1 MEFLINAEKRET
13 KGTSSSRNTRR
24 LNLVPAIIYGAGSKE
39 QMISLNKFEVNK
51 HLESDGFYSQVLD
64 VSIDGTKEQVILRDI
79 QRHPAKQEILHIDFQ
94 RIRADQKINV
104 TVPVNFINE
113 EVSPGVK
120 VSGGI
125 VSHLITELEI
135 ICLPKDIP
143 ENITVDMVDLELDHP
158 IHLKD
163 LTLPTG
169 VELTLLQRGDDGAE
183 EMGVVVIHMAKAE
196 EEEEVLDEAPVASE
210 VASDQKN
217 DESNEQDKDKE
228 TEE

>member
-125 VSHLITELEI
+125 VSHLVTELEI

-143 ENITVDMVDLELDHP
+143 ENITVDMIDLELDHT

-169 VELTLLQRGDDGAE
+169 VELTLLQRDDDDAG

-196 EEEEVLDEAPVASE
+196 VEEEVLDEAPVASE

>member
-196 EEEEVLDEAPVASE
+196 EEEVLDEAPVASE

>member
-125 VSHLITELEI
+125 VSHLVTELEI

-143 ENITVDMVDLELDHP
+143 ENITVDMIDLELDHT

-163 LTLPTG
+163 LMLPTG
-169 VELTLLQRGDDGAE
+169 VELTLLQRDDADAG

-196 EEEEVLDEAPVASE
+196 VEEEVLDEAPVASE

-217 DESNEQDKDKE
+217 DESNEQDKE

>member
-64 VSIDGTKEQVILRDI
+64 VSIDGAKEQVILRDI

-120 VSGGI
+120 VNGGI

-169 VELTLLQRGDDGAE
+169 VELTLLQRGDDDAG

>member
-1 MEFLINAEKRET
+1 MEFLINAAKRET

-163 LTLPTG
+163 LALPTG
-169 VELTLLQRGDDGAE
+169 VELTLLQRGDDDAG

>member
-125 VSHLITELEI
+125 VSHLVTELEI

-143 ENITVDMVDLELDHP
+143 ENITVDMIDLELDHT

-169 VELTLLQRGDDGAE
+169 VELTLLQRDDADAG

-196 EEEEVLDEAPVASE
+196 VEEEVLDEAPVASE

>member
-64 VSIDGTKEQVILRDI
+64 VSIDGTKEQVTLRDI

-125 VSHLITELEI
+125 VSHLVTELEI

-143 ENITVDMVDLELDHP
+143 ENITVDMIDLELDHT

-169 VELTLLQRGDDGAE
+169 VELTLLQRDDDDAG

-196 EEEEVLDEAPVASE
+196 VEEEVLDEAPVASE

-217 DESNEQDKDKE
+217 DESNEQDKE

>member
-125 VSHLITELEI
+125 VSHLVTELEI

-143 ENITVDMVDLELDHP
+143 ENITVDMIDLELDHT

-169 VELTLLQRGDDGAE
+169 VELTLLQRDDDDAG

-196 EEEEVLDEAPVASE
+196 VEEEVLDEAPVASE

-217 DESNEQDKDKE
+217 DESNEQDKE

>member
-1 MEFLINAEKRET
+1 MEFLVNAEKRET

-113 EVSPGVK
+113 EVAPGVK
-120 VSGGI
+120 ESGGI

-143 ENITVDMVDLELDHP
+143 ENITVDMIDLELDRP
-158 IHLKD
+158 VHLKD

-169 VELTLLQRGDDGAE
+169 VELTLLQRGDDDAG

>member
-1 MEFLINAEKRET
+1 MEFLINAAKRET

-24 LNLVPAIIYGAGSKE
+24 LNLVPAIIYGAGRKE
-39 QMISLNKFEVNK
+39 QMICLNKFEVNK
-51 HLESDGFYSQVLD
+51 HLESDGLCSQVLD
-64 VSIDGTKEQVILRDI
+64 VIIDGTKEQVILMDI

-113 EVSPGVK
+113 EVAPGVK
-120 VSGGI
+120 ESGGI

-143 ENITVDMVDLELDHP
+143 ENITVDMIDLELDRP
-158 IHLKD
+158 VHLKD

-169 VELTLLQRGDDGAE
+169 VELTLLQRGDDDAG

>member
-1 MEFLINAEKRET
+1 MEFLVNAEKRET

-163 LTLPTG
+163 LVLPTG
-169 VELTLLQRGDDGAE
+169 VELTLLQRGDDDAG

>member
-169 VELTLLQRGDDGAE
+169 VELTLLQRGDDDAG

-196 EEEEVLDEAPVASE
+196 VEEEVLDEAPVASE

>member
-125 VSHLITELEI
+125 VSHLVTELEI

-143 ENITVDMVDLELDHP
+143 ENITVDMIDIELDHT

-169 VELTLLQRGDDGAE
+169 VELTLLQRDDDAG

-196 EEEEVLDEAPVASE
+196 VEEEVLDEAPVASE

>member
-125 VSHLITELEI
+125 VSHLVTELEI
-135 ICLPKDIP
+135 ICLPKNIP

-163 LTLPTG
+163 LTLPAG
-169 VELTLLQRGDDGAE
+169 IELTLLQRDDDDAG

-196 EEEEVLDEAPVASE
+196 VEEEVLDEAPVASE

-217 DESNEQDKDKE
+217 DESNEQDKE

>member
-64 VSIDGTKEQVILRDI
+64 VSIDGTKEQVVLRDI

-125 VSHLITELEI
+125 VSHLVTELEI

-143 ENITVDMVDLELDHP
+143 ENITVDMIDLELDHT

-169 VELTLLQRGDDGAE
+169 VELTLLQRDDDDAG

-196 EEEEVLDEAPVASE
+196 VEEEVLDEAPVASE

>member
-169 VELTLLQRGDDGAE
+169 VELTLLQRGGDDAG

>member
-1 MEFLINAEKRET
+1 MEFLINAAKRET

-169 VELTLLQRGDDGAE
+169 VELTLLQRGDDDAG

>member
-1 MEFLINAEKRET
+1 
-13 KGTSSSRNTRR
+13 
-24 LNLVPAIIYGAGSKE
+24 
-39 QMISLNKFEVNK
+39 
-51 HLESDGFYSQVLD
+51 
-64 VSIDGTKEQVILRDI
+64 
-79 QRHPAKQEILHIDFQ
+79 
-94 RIRADQKINV
+94 
-104 TVPVNFINE
+104 
-113 EVSPGVK
+113 VK

>member
-1 MEFLINAEKRET
+1 MEILINAEKRET

-125 VSHLITELEI
+125 VSHLVTELEI

-143 ENITVDMVDLELDHP
+143 ENITVDMIDLELDHT

-169 VELTLLQRGDDGAE
+169 VELTLLQRDDDDAG

-196 EEEEVLDEAPVASE
+196 VEEEVLDEAPVASE